1 VLGPISMDAS
11 NQQHNPYGVS
21 LIMRHYS
28 QIMPKH
34 FDISPN
40 FQIIKFN
47 IIEGGEFNYK
57 ALWAQTIFE
66 TRHSKIE
73 QTKDKQNTDIEPIP
87 AQ

>member
-1 VLGPISMDAS
+1 
-11 NQQHNPYGVS
+11 
-21 LIMRHYS
+21 
-28 QIMPKH
+28 MPKH

-57 ALWAQTIFE
+57 TLWAQKNFE
-66 TRHSKIE
+66 TRHPKVDQAIE
-73 QTKDKQNTDIEPIP
+73 GKEPSREPVP

>member
-1 VLGPISMDAS
+1 
-11 NQQHNPYGVS
+11 
-21 LIMRHYS
+21 
-28 QIMPKH
+28 MPKH

-57 ALWAQTIFE
+57 TLWVQKNFE
-66 TRHSKIE
+66 ARHSKVDQAAE
-73 QTKDKQNTDIEPIP
+73 GKDPDRELIP